1 MTFIATF
8 IVLCI
13 LGIADTLYL
22 VLKHRQK
29 TPLVCPLNHD
39 CSKVTESPWSRILV
53 IRNEFLGL
61 LFYSTLL
68 VLSLLR
74 FVLGFGSVV
83 QIWSFVVLLTF
94 VGAVFSIFLILV
106 QRFIIKDYCFYC
118 IISAVISVFLF
129 INSLVL

>member
-53 IRNEFLGL
+53 IRNEFLGF
-61 LFYSTLL
+61 LFYSALL
-68 VLSLLR
+68 GFSLLR
-74 FVLGFGSVV
+74 FVFGFGFVV

-94 VGAVFSIFLILV
+94 VGAVFSIFLLLV

>member
-1 MTFIATF
+1 MVFIATF

-13 LGIADTLYL
+13 LGIADTFYL
-22 VLKHRQK
+22 VLKHQQK

-39 CSKVTESPWSRILV
+39 CSKVTESSWSRILG
-53 IRNEFLGL
+53 IRNEFLGF

-68 VLSLLR
+68 VFSLLR
-74 FVLGFGSVV
+74 FVFGFGFVV
-83 QIWSFVVLLTF
+83 QVWGFVVLLTF
-94 VGAVFSIFLILV
+94 VGAVFSIFLLLV